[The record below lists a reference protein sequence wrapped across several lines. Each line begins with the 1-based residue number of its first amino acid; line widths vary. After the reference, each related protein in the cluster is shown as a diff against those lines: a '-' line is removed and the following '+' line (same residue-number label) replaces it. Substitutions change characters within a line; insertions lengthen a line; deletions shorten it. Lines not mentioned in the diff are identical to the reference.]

1 MTQYN
6 VWLQCDVGWHNTMF
20 DIMWCRMTQYN
31 VWLQCDV
38 GWHNTMFDYNVMW
51 DDTIQCLI
59 IMWCRMTQY
68 NVWL

>member
-1 MTQYN
+1 
-6 VWLQCDVGWHNTMF
+6 
-20 DIMWCRMTQYN
+20 MWCRMTQYN

-59 IMWCRMTQY
+59 TMWCRMTQY
-68 NVWL
+68 NVWLQCDVGWHNTTLDYNVM